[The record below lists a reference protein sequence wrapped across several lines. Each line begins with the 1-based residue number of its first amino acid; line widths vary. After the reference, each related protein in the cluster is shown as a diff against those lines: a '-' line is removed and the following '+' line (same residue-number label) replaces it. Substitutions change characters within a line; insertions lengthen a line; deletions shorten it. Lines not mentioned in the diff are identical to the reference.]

1 MSAITSTRKFA
12 LCALSFSF
20 SFKIRLRRAVKTAW
34 DGLGSEAKVWY
45 SSEWTIIFADYFVL
59 FNRKRLRKGRNECSS
74 QCQWSDSCTAV
85 SVLSASWVQ
94 VWFSKLIQPL
104 LRGLCSRREADVLL
118 SCAHYMLIKHW
129 YLSSR
134 PLFRFAQHVMA
145 AFFIVRTKVY
155 ARENKGV
162 RSRWKGLTLVMVH
175 CDDGNI
181 SVCNAKFC
189 ATKRGFSVSFVRWSR
204 PVSVCGRFERPTLRG
219 CSRVG
224 RFRQG

>member
-1 MSAITSTRKFA
+1 MR
-12 LCALSFSF
+12 
-20 SFKIRLRRAVKTAW
+20 
-34 DGLGSEAKVWY
+34 DQ
-45 SSEWTIIFADYFVL
+45 
-59 FNRKRLRKGRNECSS
+59 FNS
-74 QCQWSDSCTAV
+74 QYLWSDSCATV
-85 SVLSASWVQ
+85 SALSAAWVQ
-94 VWFSKLIQPL
+94 MGFSKLVQRL
-104 LRGLCSRREADVLL
+104 LRGLCSGREADVLL
-118 SCAHYMLIKHW
+118 FCTHYMLIMHW

>member
-1 MSAITSTRKFA
+1 MR
-12 LCALSFSF
+12 
-20 SFKIRLRRAVKTAW
+20 
-34 DGLGSEAKVWY
+34 DQ
-45 SSEWTIIFADYFVL
+45 
-59 FNRKRLRKGRNECSS
+59 FNS
-74 QCQWSDSCTAV
+74 QYLWSDSRATV
-85 SVLSASWVQ
+85 SALSVTGAQ
-94 VWFSKLIQPL
+94 VWLSKLFQRL
-104 LRGLCSRREADVLL
+104 LRRLYLWSEAGVLL
-118 SCAHYMLIKHW
+118 FCAHYMLIMHW
-129 YLSSR
+129 FLSSR

-181 SVCNAKFC
+181 SVCNAKSC